1 MREGVIIFQLIF
13 IEWKFYEMGVSTGPE
28 RSRRRIEMQ
37 DIREINRSR
46 GVNGTKTEVGNVV

>member
-1 MREGVIIFQLIF
+1 MREGMITFHLIF

-28 RSRRRIEMQ
+28 RSRRTEMQ

-46 GVNGTKTEVGNVV
+46 GVNGTQTEVGSVV

>member
-1 MREGVIIFQLIF
+1 MREGMITFHLIF
-13 IEWKFYEMGVSTGPE
+13 IEWKFYKMGVSTGPE

-46 GVNGTKTEVGNVV
+46 GVNGTQTEVGNVV

>member
-1 MREGVIIFQLIF
+1 MRESMITFHLIF
-13 IEWKFYEMGVSTGPE
+13 IEWKFYEMGVSTGSE

-46 GVNGTKTEVGNVV
+46 GVNGTQTEVGNVV